1 MTDWSQFKPD
11 SGDSGVDWKQFKP
24 SPPTSLGDVP
34 DVFTE
39 GAAQAAA
46 TPSALLPQLAGI
58 GRGIVGAGEAGLNL
72 GTQMVSPVVAGLG
85 GLGALGTNA
94 LGLTNA
100 NPADVVAGV
109 NDTLNYQPQTEAG
122 QIATNAATYP
132 FQKLAEAGRFAGE
145 HVQDATGSP
154 VAATAVDTLINALP
168 ILAGVR
174 GGLRRGAEAE
184 TPEPVVAETPP
195 VDTTAIKVEP
205 PLPPATAE
213 PPSVTPPEP
222 AVAATP
228 LESPNAPVERPEV
241 PPEVPGGDTGERAAA
256 PVDGQGETAAPEGK
270 PPPNWTFDATKE
282 IDGLPAADAPVAH
295 DVAEL
300 AARAQDAGLKESDI
314 EPFHDETDAEYTD
327 RIASEL
333 TAYEE
338 RQRGTEPAA
347 NAPDNRQD
355 VRGQAGP
362 GEPTAE
368 TANTPVGEGG
378 QASDIPRSETQPAAA
393 TDAETAVAERP
404 VTVATKA
411 ATEEQR
417 QARGA
422 KTIPADAPH
431 EWHVADAEAKA
442 KIANDKSYAANLANE
457 VVKSKRLID
466 DTDSMVLLN
475 ERVRLQNEH
484 DAVTRRIADA
494 LDKGDQAESLRAGIE
509 RDQIET
515 ALDTNERA
523 AQYSKSAVGRSL
535 NATKAGMTSDFSLA
549 HSIARAK
556 IAYGDKFG
564 PETRALIERLTKE
577 RDEAVKQAEA
587 AKPNAKEPA
596 KPKKSPDEKMQAKLN
611 KEMEKLEGQIKQ
623 RLSACP
629 I

>member
-1 MTDWSQFKPD
+1 MAD
-11 SGDSGVDWKQFKP
+11 SFGLDAPLAKEQHFGLDAPIV
-24 SPPTSLGDVP
+24 SLGDVAATP

-46 TPSALLPQLAGI
+46 TPTPLAPQLAGI
-58 GRGIVGAGEAGLNL
+58 GRGIVGVGEAGLNL

-85 GLGALGTNA
+85 GLTALGTNA

-154 VAATAVDTLINALP
+154 VAATAVDTLINAMP

-213 PPSVTPPEP
+213 PPPVIPPEP
-222 AVAATP
+222 AVAATLP
-228 LESPNAPVERPEV
+228 ETPNAPVERPEV
-241 PPEVPGGDTGERAAA
+241 PPEVPGGDTGERASS
-256 PVDGQGETAAPEGK
+256 PVDGQGEVAAPEGAK

-282 IDGLPAADAPVAH
+282 IDGLPAADAPAAH

-347 NAPDNRQD
+347 NEADNRQD

-362 GEPTAE
+362 GEPPSEPAS
-368 TANTPVGEGG
+368 TPVGESV

-393 TDAETAVAERP
+393 ANAETAVAERP

-411 ATEEQR
+411 ATDEAR
-417 QARGA
+417 AARGVYELPQA
-422 KTIPADAPH
+422 ERH
-431 EWHVADAEAKA
+431 EWAAADSEAKDRLA
-442 KIANDKSYAANLANE
+442 KDPTYGSTLAAE
-457 VVKSKRLID
+457 VVKSKRPVD
-466 DTDSMVLLN
+466 DVESMALLN
-475 ERVRLQNEH
+475 DRVRLQGEH
-484 DAVTRRIADA
+484 AKAVDAVTKAE
-494 LDKGDQAESLRAGIE
+494 GDPVASTAAKIRMA
-509 RDQIET
+509 QIEE
-515 ALDTNERA
+515 ALTTNEKAGR
-523 AQYSKSAVGRSL
+523 QSKSSVARSL
-535 NATKAGMTSDFSLA
+535 NATKAGMTEDYSLA
-549 HSIARAK
+549 HTIARAK
-556 IAYGDKFG
+556 IAFGDKFG
-564 PETRALIERLTKE
+564 EATRKTMEDLAQKLK
-577 RDEAVKQAEA
+577 DAEA
-587 AKPNAKEPA
+587 EVEALKKKSEKPPKEA
-596 KPKKSPDEKMQAKLN
+596 KKSPDEKMQAKLN

-623 RLSACP
+623 RLTACP